1 MLNNQIHSARD
12 AAKTNTLR
20 VETFAPG
27 DLGFLGYVD
36 SDARVVFYRAPT
48 RKHTSATPFDVAG
61 LEALPRVDIV
71 SAYAGADGLLVDAVR
86 GNRSDGLVLA
96 GFGSGHFPP
105 EVTEAAARAVT
116 DGIAVVMASRSAAG
130 RVVMTPGK
138 DDRGFIVSDNLSPQ
152 KARVLL
158 MLALTVTRD
167 RRAIQGMFEKF

>member
-1 MLNNQIHSARD
+1 M
-12 AAKTNTLR
+12 
-20 VETFAPG
+20 
-27 DLGFLGYVD
+27 
-36 SDARVVFYRAPT
+36 
-48 RKHTSATPFDVAG
+48 
-61 LEALPRVDIV
+61 DIV

-96 GFGSGHFPP
+96 GFGSGHFPL

-167 RRAIQGMFEKF
+167 RREIQGMFEEF